1 MTAAVLAIDGGNS
14 KTDVVLIAAD
24 GRLLSHVRG
33 PGSSPHKLGGAGCFT
48 LLEQLVAQARS
59 EADVEAGVDADPAA
73 GVADVAAVYLAGAD
87 LPREIVD
94 LQSRLSQLGWAPKAY
109 VENDTFALLRT
120 GTDSPDAVAVV
131 CGAGINCVGVRGDG
145 QQVRFPALGRSSGDW
160 GGGWQLGEEAL
171 WAAARDEDGRGEPTV
186 LTARVAAWFGLGSA
200 AAVGEAMHFDD
211 VSSER
216 LVELA
221 PLVLQASVEG
231 DPVARAVVDH
241 LVDEITLLAVAALR
255 RLDLL
260 SRPADVV
267 LGGGVIASRDP
278 VLLPGIRAKLASAA
292 PLAVPRVVDDPPVL
306 GAALAG
312 LDLLSA
318 PADAYRRLR
327 ESGLTSR

>member
-14 KTDVVLIAAD
+14 KTDVVLVAAD
-24 GRLLSHVRG
+24 GTLLAHVRG
-33 PGSSPHKLGGAGCFT
+33 PGSSPHKLGAAGCFT
-48 LLEQLVAQARS
+48 LLAELVEQARS
-59 EADVEAGVDADPAA
+59 EAGMSRVSAPGTAE
-73 GVADVAAVYLAGAD
+73 VAAVYLAGAD
-87 LPREIVD
+87 LPREIID
-94 LQSRLSQLGWAPKAY
+94 LQARLGQLGWAPKAY

-131 CGAGINCVGVRGDG
+131 CGAGINCVGVRADG
-145 QQVRFPALGRSSGDW
+145 EQVRFPALGRTSGDW

-171 WAAARDEDGRGEPTV
+171 WAAARHEDGRGEPTV
-186 LTARVAAWFGLGSA
+186 LTARVAAWFGLESV

-211 VSSER
+211 VSTER

-231 DPVARAVVDH
+231 DPVARAVVEH
-241 LVDEITLLAVAALR
+241 LVDEIALLAVAALR

-260 SRPADVV
+260 GRPADVV
-267 LGGGVIASRDP
+267 LGGGVIASGDP
-278 VLLPGIRAKLASAA
+278 ILLPGIRAQVAAAA
-292 PLAVPRVVDDPPVL
+292 PHAVLRVVDDPPVL

-312 LDLLSA
+312 LDLLTA

-327 ESGLTSR
+327 ASSLAST

>member
-14 KTDVVLIAAD
+14 KTDVVLVAAD
-24 GRLLSHVRG
+24 GRLLAHVRG
-33 PGSSPHKLGGAGCFT
+33 PGSSPHKLGGAGCFA

-59 EADVEAGVDADPAA
+59 EAGVEADADGGA
-73 GVADVAAVYLAGAD
+73 GVAEVAAVYLAGAD

-94 LQSRLSQLGWAPKAY
+94 LQARLSQLGWAPKAY

-131 CGAGINCVGVRGDG
+131 CGAGINCVGVRADG
-145 QQVRFPALGRSSGDW
+145 EQVRFPALGRSSGDW

-186 LTARVAAWFGLGSA
+186 LTSRVAAWFGLVSA

-211 VSSER
+211 LSGER

-231 DPVARAVVDH
+231 DPVARALVDH

-260 SRPADVV
+260 GRAADIV
-267 LGGGVIASRDP
+267 LGGGVIAAQDP
-278 VLLPGIRAKLASAA
+278 VLLPGIRAQLAAAA
-292 PLAVPRVVDDPPVL
+292 PLAVPRVVDGPPVL
-306 GAALAG
+306 GAGLAG

-318 PADAYRRLR
+318 PPDAYRRLR
-327 ESGLTSR
+327 ASGLASR